1 MGLLSGC
8 GNPLGKYDVRRVTL
22 VPGSTLKTVD
32 PDGCSSCDS
41 KPQLLRI
48 EFVSTTDLETAS
60 GGHALY
66 IHGDF
71 CPFKNEYQLGIFG
84 PYYNDQP
91 RLLYRRI
98 TSYHKAPDG
107 RITMSVDSKN
117 RHPTR
122 NATGGYVY
130 TAYLAPSEPA
140 EQFSSAYDLR
150 REVRDLCLR
159 IDSPGYYLIPSR
171 SELFRIPASTIQ
183 TALGT
188 PSLNR

>member
-1 MGLLSGC
+1 MKLRIATLILMGLLSGC

-71 CPFKNEYQLGIFG
+71 CPFKNEFSLGYSG
-84 PYYNDQP
+84 H
-91 RLLYRRI
+91 I
-98 TSYHKAPDG
+98 TTTNH
-107 RITMSVDSKN
+107 
-117 RHPTR
+117 
-122 NATGGYVY
+122 
-130 TAYLAPSEPA
+130 AYSIDEL
-140 EQFSSAYDLR
+140 
-150 REVRDLCLR
+150 LR
-159 IDSPGYYLIPSR
+159 IIRLRTG
-171 SELFRIPASTIQ
+171 E
-183 TALGT
+183 
-188 PSLNR
+188 